1 MTTFEHYLNTIRE
14 VGFVEQ
20 INGSIVLVSGL
31 PNAITDEII
40 LLESGEIGQVFSMK
54 KDNLEVLIF
63 TKNPIQPGTKVARTN
78 KTLAT
83 PINERMLGEIIN
95 PLSLLTRAIDP
106 QNKEVL
112 LPIHITPKD
121 IVERETITKPLETG
135 VSIVDLAIPLA
146 KGQRELIIGDR
157 KTGKS
162 AFLLQTALN
171 QTRQGSLCVYAAIGK
186 KTLDIKKIEDFFTKN
201 GIINKAIL
209 VASSPEDASGIISL
223 TPYVAMTIAE
233 YFRDKGN
240 DVLIILDDLT
250 THAKIYREISLL
262 AEKFPGRNS
271 YPADTFYMHA
281 KLLERAG
288 NFITAKGTFAITC
301 LPVAETAQGDLSG
314 FIPTNL
320 MSITDGHLYF
330 DSNLFA
336 QGRRPP
342 INPFLSVTRVGRQT
356 QSLLRH
362 SIGREIISFLN
373 LFEKMQNFIHF
384 GAELNQNIK
393 TTVETGNKLL
403 KFFNQPMAKTI
414 PTNVQILLFSLIWND
429 IWDAKVVEE
438 LDKYIELLVNK
449 YNTNNLVKEKI
460 DALSTKKSLNELL
473 GSLRKEYQQIVD
485 IS

>member
-1 MTTFEHYLNTIRE
+1 MAIFEHYLNTIGE
-14 VGFVEQ
+14 IGYVEQ
-20 INGSIVLVSGL
+20 INGPIVSVSGL
-31 PNAITDEII
+31 PNAIADELI
-40 LLESGEIGQVFSMK
+40 LLETGELGQVFSMK
-54 KDNLEVLIF
+54 KDYLEILVF
-63 TKNPIQPGTKVARTN
+63 SKNSIKPGSRVARTN
-78 KTLAT
+78 KSLEA
-83 PINERMLGEIIN
+83 PISEDLIGKIVN
-95 PLSLLTRAIDP
+95 PLTLLAIAIEP
-106 QNKEVL
+106 SNTKAL
-112 LPIHITPKD
+112 LPIHVLPKGIT
-121 IVERETITKPLETG
+121 ERDNLTKQLETG

-171 QTRQGSLCVYAAIGK
+171 QARNGSICVYAAIGK
-186 KTLDIKKIEDFFTKN
+186 KTLDIKKIEEFFIKN
-201 GIINKAIL
+201 KIVSNTVL
-209 VASSPEDASGIISL
+209 VASSPEDSSGIINL

-233 YFRDKGN
+233 YFVEKGN

-250 THAKIYREISLL
+250 THAKIYREVSLL

-271 YPADTFYMHA
+271 YPADTFYIHA

-288 NFITAKGTFAITC
+288 NFKTPKGTFAITC

-320 MSITDGHLYF
+320 MSMTDGHLYF

-356 QSLLRH
+356 QSRLKH
-362 SIGREIISFLN
+362 DIGREIISFLN

-393 TTVETGNKLL
+393 TTIETGNKLL
-403 KFFNQPMAKTI
+403 RFFNQPMSKTI
-414 PTNVQILLFSLIWND
+414 PANVQVLLFSLIWND
-429 IWDAKVVEE
+429 VWDSKIIENLEE
-438 LDKYIELLVNK
+438 YIEILVDKYNK
-449 YNTNNLVKEKI
+449 NKLVKERV
-460 DALSTKKSLNELL
+460 DALASKKSFNEML
-473 GSLRKEYQQIVD
+473 GLLRKEYQQLVD
-485 IS
+485 AG

>member
-1 MTTFEHYLNTIRE
+1 MITFEHYLNTIGE

-54 KDNLEVLIF
+54 KNSLEVLIF
-63 TKNPIQPGTKVARTN
+63 TKNPIKPGTRVARTN
-78 KTLAT
+78 KTLET

-106 QNKEVL
+106 QNKEAL

-121 IVERETITKPLETG
+121 IVERESITKPLETG

-201 GIINKAIL
+201 GIIDKTIL

-356 QSLLRH
+356 QSMLRH

-429 IWDAKVVEE
+429 VWDSKIVEE
-438 LDKYIELLVNK
+438 LDKYIEILVNK